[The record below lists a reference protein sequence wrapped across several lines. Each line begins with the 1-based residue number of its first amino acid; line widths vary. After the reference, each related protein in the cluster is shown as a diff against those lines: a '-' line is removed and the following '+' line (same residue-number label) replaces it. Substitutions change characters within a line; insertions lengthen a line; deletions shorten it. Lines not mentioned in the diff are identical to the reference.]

1 MKYGI
6 ISDVHSNLEAL
17 DTAISKMKNKGVE
30 SIICCG
36 DIVGYGPD
44 PEECITIFKELPIH
58 SVIGNH
64 DYAINCINGEQSF
77 NTYARL
83 AIRWTRKKLS
93 KNSKTFLKN
102 LPFFTE
108 QENFTIFHGTLDEK
122 NPFKYL
128 ITAQDAVKNFKNIK
142 THIGFFGHSHV
153 AGYFMQTE
161 NKKIN
166 YYSCIEDCKLTL
178 QKDNQYLI
186 NVGSVG
192 QPRDGNPEAAFAIYD
207 TSDNTIEIV
216 RFQYDIEAVYKKIIK
231 ARLPNFLGD
240 RLFSGV

>member
-6 ISDVHSNLEAL
+6 ISDIHSNVEAL
-17 DTAISKMKNKGVE
+17 NAAISKMEDKGVE

-64 DYAINCINGEQSF
+64 DYAINCINEEQSF

-102 LPFFTE
+102 LPFFSE
-108 QENFTIFHGTLDEK
+108 QENFTIFHGTFDEK

-128 ITAQDAVKNFKNIK
+128 ITAQDAVKNFTDIK
-142 THIGFFGHSHV
+142 TKIGFFGHSHV
-153 AGYFMQTE
+153 AGYFIQTK

-166 YYSCIEDCKLTL
+166 YYSCIEGCKLTL

-207 TSDNTIEIV
+207 TSGNTIEIV
-216 RFQYDIEAVYKKIIK
+216 RFQYDIESVYKKIIK
-231 ARLPNFLGD
+231 AHLPNFLGD